1 LEYLTPSSD
10 VLKSVSVI
18 DRAFQYDDGCYN
30 VVATAYNLL
39 GITPAEYQF
48 SRS

>member
-10 VLKSVSVI
+10 VLKYVNVT

-30 VVATAYNLL
+30 VVAATYSLL
-39 GITPAEYQF
+39 DVTLVE
-48 SRS
+48 